1 MKNVIRYA
9 TLLAKGRFITCAEL
23 PEELT
28 ENEENPVVKSSVPL
42 LKDESYEIS
51 VIRNALRECNF
62 NKTRAAQMLGIDRKT
77 LYNKLKAYHIEL

>member
-28 ENEENPVVKSSVPL
+28 ENNGSTVAKPASQL
-42 LKDESYEIS
+42 LKDESYEINI
-51 VIRNALRECNF
+51 IRNALRECNY

-77 LYNKLKAYHIEL
+77 LYNKLKAYRIEL